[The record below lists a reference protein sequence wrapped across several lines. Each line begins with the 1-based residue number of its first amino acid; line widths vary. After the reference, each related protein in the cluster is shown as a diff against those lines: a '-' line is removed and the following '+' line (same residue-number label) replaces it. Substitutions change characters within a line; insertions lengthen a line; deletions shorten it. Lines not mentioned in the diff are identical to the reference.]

1 MKVIKNILSPQWYIY
16 PNPSLTTFFCHLYAP
31 DPPSPPQLSKRK
43 KNTKDVVYVQSAIRG
58 VLLECF
64 RMKKTPLT
72 SSRKIRS
79 KCELFSWKLR
89 CYRTRE
95 LARALIRTD
104 TDTTQ
109 PYIATATV
117 IKHKKMGRSSFII
130 LNTKFITHWRS
141 RSHLF
146 HANSPAVRTSGFD
159 LLSRSSVTNIL
170 DRLPASIRS
179 KWVGD
184 PDY

>member
-1 MKVIKNILSPQWYIY
+1 MIHITRPLRDHIFL
-16 PNPSLTTFFCHLYAP
+16 PSATQQTQK
-31 DPPSPPQLSKRK
+31 S
-43 KNTKDVVYVQSAIRG
+43 TKDVVCMQSAIRG
-58 VLLECF
+58 VSLDSF

-72 SSRKIRS
+72 RLRKIRS

-130 LNTKFITHWRS
+130 LNTKCITHWGS
-141 RSHLF
+141 RGHLF
-146 HANSPAVRTSGFD
+146 HANSPAARTSGFD
-159 LLSRSSVTNIL
+159 LLSTSSVTNIL
-170 DRLPASIRS
+170 DRS

-184 PDY
+184 PDF